1 MIYGYPSI
9 GAERGRWKWSDLVYD
24 KSLNNYRWV
33 TKNWFKAGSNIFQTW
48 PNSFSGWNNLYY
60 IWTLCLTQTTNSK
73 ECSRPSSEITWPK
86 RSWILSGCF
95 VHRWRFTIFPVY
107 RWVVHNSQIG
117 VKNKN
122 MFILFRANS
131 WRSILT
137 DECDSLNGS
146 KNNNL
151 RQIVDN
157 FLYQT
162 DSKTWTYRV

>member
-1 MIYGYPSI
+1 MGDGNGQIWSMIKAWIIIGELRKTDSRRVQIFFRHGRIHFLAGIISI
-9 GAERGRWKWSDLVYD
+9 TFG
-24 KSLNNYRWV
+24 
-33 TKNWFKAGSNIFQTW
+33 
-48 PNSFSGWNNLYY
+48 LYVLLKQP
-60 IWTLCLTQTTNSK
+60 IPRNVQEL
-73 ECSRPSSEITWPK
+73 PVITWPK

-137 DECDSLNGS
+137 DEYDSMNGS